1 MISPELGLSD
11 FQGALLTSGYSYLY
25 ALALVPV
32 GLLADKVD
40 RPKLLAVGLALWSSL
55 SIISSRA
62 GSFGELLIV
71 RTGFAIAQAA
81 QNPVS
86 FSLIPDLFPA
96 NKSTALAGYNCAIY
110 LGRALSF
117 ASVLAAHRVGA
128 AKSGLS
134 AGLTGVGT
142 MADAAA
148 GVAADEGVA
157 LSMVPLDA
165 LDLQRM
171 SIIYTMGDMAAVT
184 PLYNYNFHVIA
195 YEAAAG
201 SGGGGWRDLFTWI
214 GIPGFAIALLML
226 LTVREP
232 RHAEAEGSG
241 SKGSTAPGPG
251 FKGSAVDGVQGSAG
265 PAAAAVGVSV
275 TDPSSWREGASNLS
289 AQLLNMVTGH
299 GWHNSSSSS
308 NNEAPAAAA
317 AAAAAEPVLSGPAC
331 IVELEDSST
340 AAAAASAEAEAD
352 PAAAAAAAGDAPPTT
367 ALAVASS
374 TAAAAST
381 ALVAKLSHNPVSD
394 LLGMKAFQATTVAA
408 ALNDVGSYA
417 LIAWHST
424 FYERVFGLDS
434 GVYAPML
441 AVILPVGGILGG
453 VGGGLIADW
462 LSVVG
467 GRYWLTAGASLL
479 AAPFVAQSL
488 LADSPGGSFT
498 ALLVGFAL
506 SEAWRAPG
514 AIMIRSVAPQ
524 ELGSTASAL
533 YLCIRN
539 LIGGFGPVAV
549 AKLAEVVG
557 LQHAMLL
564 APCCY
569 VVSGLIFLVAEKEI
583 ELQNQ
588 QQQQQQAAALQQQ

>member
-1 MISPELGLSD
+1 
-11 FQGALLTSGYSYLY
+11 LY
-25 ALALVPV
+25 VM
-32 GLLADKVD
+32 
-40 RPKLLAVGLALWSSL
+40 
-55 SIISSRA
+55 
-62 GSFGELLIV
+62 
-71 RTGFAIAQAA
+71 
-81 QNPVS
+81 
-86 FSLIPDLFPA
+86 PDMFI
-96 NKSTALAGYNCAIY
+96 C
-110 LGRALSF
+110 F
-117 ASVLAAHRVGA
+117 CRVGA

-232 RHAEAEGSG
+232 RHENEGSG
-241 SKGSTAPGPG
+241 SAAASAPGSKGLGADGGQGSP
-251 FKGSAVDGVQGSAG
+251 GSAA
-265 PAAAAVGVSV
+265 GVSV

-289 AQLLNMVTGH
+289 TQLLNMVTGH
-299 GWHNSSSSS
+299 GWHHSSSSS
-308 NNEAPAAAA
+308 SSSEVPAA
-317 AAAAAEPVLSGPAC
+317 AAAAAEPELSGPAC
-331 IVELEDSST
+331 IVELEEDT
-340 AAAAASAEAEAD
+340 
-352 PAAAAAAAGDAPPTT
+352 PAAAAAATPVAAVVEPEPAAAGQAPT

-394 LLGMKAFQATTVAA
+394 LLSMKAFQATTVAA

-467 GRYWLTAGASLL
+467 GRYWLTAGGHGNGVYWHFRL
-479 AAPFVAQSL
+479 QSR
-488 LADSPGGSFT
+488 DQKG
-498 ALLVGFAL
+498 
-506 SEAWRAPG
+506 
-514 AIMIRSVAPQ
+514 
-524 ELGSTASAL
+524 
-533 YLCIRN
+533 
-539 LIGGFGPVAV
+539 
-549 AKLAEVVG
+549 VVG
-557 LQHAMLL
+557 QLL
-564 APCCY
+564 CTA
-569 VVSGLIFLVAEKEI
+569 VVSAG
-583 ELQNQ
+583 
-588 QQQQQQAAALQQQ
+588 